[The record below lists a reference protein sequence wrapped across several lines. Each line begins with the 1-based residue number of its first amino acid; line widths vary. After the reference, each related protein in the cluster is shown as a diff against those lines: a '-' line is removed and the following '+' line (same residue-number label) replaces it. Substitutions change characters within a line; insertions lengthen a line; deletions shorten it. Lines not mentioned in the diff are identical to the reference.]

1 MTISG
6 GSLKQYNLHGKN
18 SAVLQNP
25 NIELPYNP
33 ITPLLGWILLV
44 ILPKRITYV
53 HTKNCTQMFTATLFI
68 TAKKLKQSKCL
79 IRWWMDKQN
88 VVQ

>member
-33 ITPLLGWILLV
+33 I
-44 ILPKRITYV
+44 LPPRGVKTYV
-53 HTKNCTQMFTATLFI
+53 HTKTCIGTFIAALFI
-68 TAKKLKQSKCL
+68 YAKKLETIQ
-79 IRWWMDKQN
+79 IAIN
-88 VVQ
+88 

>member
-44 ILPKRITYV
+44 ILPKRITYDISISYTV
-53 HTKNCTQMFTATLFI
+53 VLHNI
-68 TAKKLKQSKCL
+68 TIGESG
-79 IRWWMDKQN
+79 
-88 VVQ
+88 